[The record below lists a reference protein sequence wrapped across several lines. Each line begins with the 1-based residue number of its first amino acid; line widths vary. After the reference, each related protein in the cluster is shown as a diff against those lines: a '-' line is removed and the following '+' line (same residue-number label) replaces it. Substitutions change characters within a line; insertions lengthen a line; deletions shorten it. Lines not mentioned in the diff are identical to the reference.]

1 MFKHIKSSI
10 LLILIVSIFVGCGAT
25 TKQGTENKNT
35 TDEIVE
41 NKNATI
47 TFGVTPWSS
56 TVPPTQIA
64 KKILQDM
71 GYTVK
76 EISADAGGVYAGLS
90 TGDIDVFMD
99 AWLPDMHKNYMK
111 KFGTNIDDVSVSY
124 PNGEL
129 GWVVPTYVKDVNS
142 IEDIKGKESQFG
154 GKIYGI
160 EEGAGMTMT
169 SKEMIKA
176 YGLDLQYVAS
186 SEGGMLAQASKLI
199 KDKKPVI
206 FLGWRPHP
214 MFVNY
219 DLKVLKDPKGYFKA
233 SEVHVLT
240 HKGLKN
246 KAPEAYAFLSK
257 WNIDVEDIEKMIV
270 EIDGGKAP
278 EDVAAEWIKQ
288 HKDKVNAMT
297 GK

>member
-1 MFKHIKSSI
+1 MFKHVKLSI
-10 LLILIVSIFVGCGAT
+10 LFVLIVGIFVGCGTA
-25 TKQGTENKNT
+25 KEQDTEDNDT
-35 TDEIVE
+35 TDQISD
-41 NKNATI
+41 NQDATI

-56 TVPPTQIA
+56 TIPPTEIA
-64 KKILQDM
+64 RKILEDM

-90 TGDIDVFMD
+90 TGNIDVFMD
-99 AWLPDMHKNYMK
+99 AWLPDMHKNYID
-111 KFGTNIDDVSVSY
+111 KFGANIEDVAVSY
-124 PNGEL
+124 PDGEL
-129 GWVVPTYVKDVNS
+129 GWVVPSYVEDVSS
-142 IEDIKGKESQFG
+142 IEDIKGNESKFG

-169 SKEMIKA
+169 SKEIINA

-199 KDKKPVI
+199 KNKEPVI

-214 MFVNY
+214 MFVNH
-219 DLKVLKDPKGYFKA
+219 DLKVLEDSKGYFKT
-233 SEVHVLT
+233 SEVHVLAN
-240 HKGLKN
+240 KGLKD

-257 WNIDVEDIEKMIV
+257 WNIDVKDIEEMIV
-270 EIDGGKAP
+270 KIDGGESP
-278 EDVAAEWIKQ
+278 ENVVDEWINQ
-288 HKDKVNAMT
+288 NKDKVNAMM

>member
-1 MFKHIKSSI
+1 MFKHVKLSI
-10 LLILIVSIFVGCGAT
+10 LFVLIVGIFVGCGTA
-25 TKQGTENKNT
+25 KEQDTEDNDT
-35 TDEIVE
+35 TDQISD
-41 NKNATI
+41 NQDATI

-56 TVPPTQIA
+56 TIPPTEIA
-64 KKILQDM
+64 RKILEDM

-90 TGDIDVFMD
+90 TGNIDVFMD
-99 AWLPDMHKNYMK
+99 AWLPDMHKNYID
-111 KFGTNIDDVSVSY
+111 KFGTNIEDVAVSY
-124 PNGEL
+124 PDGEL
-129 GWVVPTYVKDVNS
+129 GWVVPAYVEDVSS
-142 IEDIKGKESQFG
+142 IEDIKGNESKFG

-169 SKEMIKA
+169 SKEIINA

-199 KDKKPVI
+199 KNKEPVI

-214 MFVNY
+214 MFVNH
-219 DLKVLKDPKGYFKA
+219 DLKVLKDSKGYFKT
-233 SEVHVLT
+233 SEVHVLAN
-240 HKGLKN
+240 KGLKD

-257 WNIDVEDIEKMIV
+257 WNIDVKDIEEMIV
-270 EIDGGKAP
+270 KIDGGESP
-278 EDVAAEWIKQ
+278 ENVVDEWINQ
-288 HKDKVNAMT
+288 NKDKVNAMM